1 MKTKTLLVNIFIS
14 LAMLVACSG
23 QVTPSQ
29 SAKTCP
35 DIQNVVEA
43 FYASNDAAQYTQSL
57 QYLTDDISLV
67 TWAEGANGYH
77 VSAKFAVGK
86 NQILPFLE
94 KPGLKRDINQPNWT
108 NYTLQVVQ
116 VSEGK
121 MTFKL
126 MPDRLHPNGR
136 PYNHYLVEAFF
147 SGCKIELLKVV
158 ERVTWL

>member
-1 MKTKTLLVNIFIS
+1 MKIRTLLLNALLILV
-14 LAMLVACSG
+14 MLTACGG
-23 QVTPSQ
+23 QVTAIQPS
-29 SAKTCP
+29 KTC
-35 DIQNVVEA
+35 DIKSVVEA

-67 TWAEGANGYH
+67 TWGEGANGYH

-86 NQILPFLE
+86 NQLLPFLE
-94 KPGLKRDINQPNWT
+94 KPGLKRAINQPNWP
-108 NYTLQVVQ
+108 NYTMQEVQ
-116 VSEGK
+116 ISSAK

-126 MPDRLHPNGR
+126 MPDRKHPNGR
-136 PYNHYLVEAFF
+136 PYNHYLVEVFF